1 MCGIVGFTGSLPAAE
16 ILCEGLKK
24 LEYRGYD
31 SVGVALLEKSGFN
44 VIKTTKRVEKLNSV
58 LRENKNQSKIG
69 IGHTRWATHGAA
81 IKQNAHPHLSE
92 NGIFAVVHNGIIENF
107 SELKKELLADG
118 FSFKSETDTEVIPLL
133 LEKYYKGDLKTAV
146 FKTAERLKGSF
157 ALGILCS
164 DYPDTLV
171 AIRNFSP
178 LIIGLGDNKNM
189 ISSDIIALNGYTKNA
204 VYLSDGQ
211 LAFLTPHNITL
222 FDKTGKQITPH
233 ITEIKTTCSQAEKG
247 IYDHFMMKEIKEQP
261 KVLKEIIN
269 RYIKNRN
276 PLFKNLNPD
285 KFRKIKSINILA
297 CGSAY
302 NAGVAAK
309 YFLESILK
317 IPISAEIASEYRYRF
332 SSSDES
338 TLTIAISQ
346 SGETADTIA
355 AADKA
360 KKEGSQTL
368 AIVNVKDSSLSK
380 LCQNVIYTYAGP
392 EISVATTKGYTSQL
406 AILYIFGI
414 WLANLLSSADSD
426 IINRLLE
433 EICGLPTLLEEAL
446 CKEKEIKKAA
456 KILKTS
462 KSAFFIG
469 RNMDFAAALE
479 GALKLKEI
487 SYIHSEAYPA
497 GELKHGSISLI
508 EKDTPIIALCGY
520 LGLNDKMQ
528 NNINEAAARGGYII
542 AFSPEQSTS
551 ADMLIKI
558 PPVHPLFST
567 FSEII
572 PLQLLAYYTAFY
584 KGCDIDKPR
593 NLAKSVTVE

>member
-69 IGHTRWATHGAA
+69 IGHTRWATHGVA

-171 AIRNFSP
+171 AMRNFSP

-189 ISSDIIALNGYTKNA
+189 ISSDIIALNGYTKKA

-285 KFRKIKSINILA
+285 KFKKIKSINILA

-414 WLANLLSSADSD
+414 WLAGLLNSADSD
-426 IINRLLE
+426 IIDKLLE
-433 EICGLPTLLEEAL
+433 EICGLPAIFEEAL

-551 ADMLIKI
+551 ADMLIRI
-558 PPVHPLFST
+558 PTVHPLFST